1 MSKSILITVSL
12 ACGVVFGAG
21 IDRYVMLDS
30 RTVAPAIA
38 NVTEVRTGGITPPVQ
53 PQQTKATTAT
63 LDSSQMRAM
72 LREELGTALTAAL
85 AGVSG
90 NASTSKPAI
99 AAPTTAAPPKQQQE
113 ALLAASEIIS
123 SGQWGEQERNSFHQK
138 LGTLDPE
145 MREQAMQRLVQAIDS
160 GTLKS
165 PNGGPPLL

>member
-30 RTVAPAIA
+30 RAVAPAA
-38 NVTEVRTGGITPPVQ
+38 TKAVEVSTGGIASSVQLQAAKNTSATP
-53 PQQTKATTAT
+53 
-63 LDSSQMRAM
+63 DSSQMRAM

-85 AGVSG
+85 AGVSS
-90 NASTSKPAI
+90 NSTASKPA
-99 AAPTTAAPPKQQQE
+99 AAPSAAPPKQQQE
-113 ALLAASEIIS
+113 ALLAASAIIE

-138 LGTLDPE
+138 VAGLDPE

-160 GTLKS
+160 GALKS

>member
-1 MSKSILITVSL
+1 MSRSILITVSL

-30 RTVAPAIA
+30 RTTVAPA
-38 NVTEVRTGGITPPVQ
+38 VTQVAEVRTGGITPPVQ
-53 PQQTKATTAT
+53 LQPAKTTSAA

-90 NASTSKPAI
+90 NSTASKP
-99 AAPTTAAPPKQQQE
+99 TAAPPTATPKQQQE
-113 ALLAASEIIS
+113 ALLAASAIIE

-138 LGTLDPE
+138 VAGLDPE

-160 GTLKS
+160 GALKA